1 MTPEERDRHDLF
13 LRLYLEHEEALR
25 GFVRSLVPARED
37 ARDVM
42 QQAAAVLWR
51 KFEALE
57 SMGDFR
63 RWAFGVAR
71 FEAFNFNRAR
81 QRERLVFDDD
91 LLGLL
96 AQEAEDEA
104 AHHEAEARAL
114 EECLQKLPEAQRALV
129 QTAYAPGV
137 RIDEL
142 ARASGRTA
150 MSLYKS
156 LHRIRIAL
164 VDCTR
169 LVLAEEGKA

>member
-1 MTPEERDRHDLF
+1 MTLIERERQDLF
-13 LRLYLEHEEALR
+13 LRLYVEHEEALR
-25 GFVRSLVPARED
+25 GFVRSLVPTLED
-37 ARDVM
+37 AREVM
-42 QQAAAVLWR
+42 QEVAAVLWK

-57 SMGDFR
+57 SIEDFR

-81 QRERLVFDDD
+81 QRERLVFDDE
-91 LLGLL
+91 LLSLL
-96 AQEAEDEA
+96 AHEAEAEG
-104 AHHEAEARAL
+104 ENQEREARAL
-114 EECLQKLPEAQRALV
+114 EQCLQKLPEAQRALV

-142 ARASGRTA
+142 ARASGRSA

-169 LVLAEEGKA
+169 LVLAKEAQA

>member
-1 MTPEERDRHDLF
+1 MTPDERQRHDLF
-13 LRLYLEHEEALR
+13 LRHYLEHDEALR
-25 GFVRSLVPARED
+25 GFVRSLVPTRED
-37 ARDVM
+37 AREVM
-42 QQAAAVLWR
+42 QEVAAVLWR
-51 KFEALE
+51 KFEGLE
-57 SMGDFR
+57 SMADFR

-81 QRERLVFDDD
+81 QRERLVFDDE

-96 AQEAEDEA
+96 AREAEDEA
-104 AHHEAEARAL
+104 VHQEAEARAL
-114 EECLQKLPEAQRALV
+114 EECLQKLPEAQRTLV

-142 ARASGRTA
+142 ARASGRSA

-169 LVLAEEGKA
+169 LVLAREAKA